1 MSRIEEIEARLSAIA
16 AELEDDG
23 ADLPALEQEV
33 RNLKE
38 EHKKI
43 MDGMEKRE
51 QIRREVAGGAGE
63 VRKKFAPEV
72 REERSYGADSKEY
85 RNAFLKN
92 LLGTEMTK
100 EERAAFVHMTTNT
113 SAVLPTTML
122 NQIWDLV
129 SKQHS
134 IMGDVTIYRTGTIL
148 EVVKHTAIA
157 QGAAKSVAE
166 NTANDDEQNTFV
178 KVTLSGKDFSKHVD
192 VSYAMERM
200 SIDALEQY
208 LVSEISA
215 SLGDAMAS
223 DVITQIGTD
232 MESGNKIES
241 AAAKTLTF
249 TEVAKLFGMLKR
261 VGSVS
266 VYATRATIYNYL
278 VGMVDTTGRPI
289 FQPSAQAGQEGTL
302 LGASIKVE
310 DAVADDVLLIG
321 DGSKV
326 VYNMV
331 QDIMIENDRDI
342 KKHVV
347 TYSGYARGSGALI
360 DPLAFAQMTITA
372 ADSLDDSGG

>member
-38 EHKKI
+38 EHKNI

-63 VRKKFAPEV
+63 VRKKFAPEA

-92 LLGTEMTK
+92 LLGAEMTK

-157 QGAAKSVAE
+157 QCAAKSVAA

-192 VSYAMERM
+192 ISYAMERM

-215 SLGDAMAS
+215 SLGDAMSS

-232 MESGNKIES
+232 MESDNKIES
-241 AAAKTLTF
+241 AAAQTLTF
-249 TEVAKLFGMLKR
+249 AEIAKLFGMLKR
-261 VGSVS
+261 VSSVS

-302 LGASIKVE
+302 LGAAIKVE

-360 DPLAFAQMTITA
+360 DPLAFAQMTIKA
-372 ADSLDDSGG
+372 AAGG

>member
-38 EHKKI
+38 ERKNI

-72 REERSYGADSKEY
+72 RDERSYGADSKEY

-92 LLGTEMTK
+92 LLGAEMTK
-100 EERAAFVHMTTNT
+100 EERAAFVHVTTNT

-134 IMGDVTIYRTGTIL
+134 IMGDITIYRTGTIL

-192 VSYAMERM
+192 ISYAMERM

-208 LVSEISA
+208 LVSEVSA

-232 MESGNKIES
+232 MESDNKIES
-241 AAAKTLTF
+241 AAAQTLTF
-249 TEVAKLFGMLKR
+249 AEIAKLFGMLKR

-302 LGASIKVE
+302 LGAAIKAE

-360 DPLAFAQMTITA
+360 DPLAFAQMTIKA
-372 ADSLDDSGG
+372 AAGG

>member
-38 EHKKI
+38 EHKNI

-92 LLGTEMTK
+92 LLGAEMTK

-192 VSYAMERM
+192 ISYAMERM

-215 SLGDAMAS
+215 SLGDAMSS

-232 MESGNKIES
+232 MESDNKIES
-241 AAAKTLTF
+241 AAAQTLTF
-249 TEVAKLFGMLKR
+249 AEIAKLFGMLKR
-261 VGSVS
+261 VSSVS

-302 LGASIKVE
+302 LGAAIKVE

-360 DPLAFAQMTITA
+360 DPLAFAQMTIKA
-372 ADSLDDSGG
+372 ATGG

>member
-38 EHKKI
+38 EHKNI

-92 LLGTEMTK
+92 LLGAEMTK

-192 VSYAMERM
+192 ISYAMERM

-215 SLGDAMAS
+215 SLGDAMSS

-232 MESGNKIES
+232 MESDNKIES
-241 AAAKTLTF
+241 AAAQTLTF
-249 TEVAKLFGMLKR
+249 AEIAKLFGMLKR
-261 VGSVS
+261 VSSVS

-302 LGASIKVE
+302 LGAAIKVE

-360 DPLAFAQMTITA
+360 DPLAFAQMTIKA
-372 ADSLDDSGG
+372 AAGG